1 MSTASHY
8 PLSRIIARTAVPLI
22 IIGGAVVLLTWTGF
36 RACEHI
42 PEVMVSPVT
51 EIVSDAAP
59 KRATEGLQAPGW
71 LEPMPFATE
80 VAALREGIVET
91 VHVLE
96 GERVIKGALM
106 VTLEQRGQEIA
117 LARSEAELLSAHAEV
132 GAREAAL
139 VAATRT
145 LEFALDAT
153 TTLAT
158 ASSSVAEA
166 DGMLLKL
173 GAEIAEA
180 QATYDEAADE
190 LARKNTLV
198 SVGGASEGEVRR
210 LALRT
215 AALEAKAQ
223 SLRLERP
230 VREARLTALQV
241 ILASATTAR
250 ELLISEHLARDSAQA
265 ALASAIGARSAREA
279 MRDEAQLMLE
289 RSELRAPCD
298 GVVLSRLVRPGSRVG
313 GDAMSAITIYDPAQ
327 LQVRCDVPLK
337 DAAKLSVGLTAQI
350 RVDALPD
357 RVFTGA
363 IIRIVPQGDLQKNT
377 LQCKV
382 SVIDPDGALRP
393 DMLARVRI
401 ETVAIGSTSARGEV
415 IAVPADALRSRDDA
429 NHTAQ
434 VLLVIPEA
442 HSALTQLRTVQL
454 GGERRNGW
462 IEVTQGLASGDR
474 VVLDSTVAAGT
485 RITPIETLKGDAP

>member
-8 PLSRIIARTAVPLI
+8 PLSRMFARTAVPLVI
-22 IIGGAVVLLTWTGF
+22 VGGAVALLTWTGF

-42 PEVMVSPVT
+42 PEVAVSPVT

-59 KRATEGLQAPGW
+59 TRATEGLQAPGW
-71 LEPMPFATE
+71 IEPMPFATD

-96 GERVIKGALM
+96 GERVEQGALM
-106 VTLEQRGQEIA
+106 VTLERRGEVIA
-117 LARSEAELLSAHAEV
+117 LARTEAELLSAHAEV
-132 GAREAAL
+132 GAQEAAL
-139 VAATRT
+139 NAAQRT
-145 LEFALDAT
+145 HELALDAT

-158 ASSSVAEA
+158 ARASVAEA
-166 DGMLLKL
+166 DAMLRKL
-173 GAEIAEA
+173 SAEIAEA
-180 QATYDEAADE
+180 EATHLEAADE
-190 LARKNTLV
+190 LARKSTLV

-210 LALRT
+210 LTLRT
-215 AALEAKAQ
+215 AALEAKTQAI
-223 SLRLERP
+223 RLDRP
-230 VREARLTALQV
+230 VREARLTAAQA

-250 ELLISEHLARDSAQA
+250 ELLIDETLARDSAKA
-265 ALASAIGARSAREA
+265 AFASALGAESARAA
-279 MRDEAQLMLE
+279 MRDEAQLMLS
-289 RSELRAPCD
+289 RSELRAPCS

-337 DAAKLSVGLTAQI
+337 EAAKLSVGLAAQI

-357 RVFTGA
+357 RVFAGT

-382 SVIDPDGALRP
+382 SVIDPDSALRP

-401 ETVAIGSTSARGEV
+401 ETVALGSTSARGEV
-415 IAVPADALRSRDDA
+415 IAVPSEALRNRDDA
-429 NHTAQ
+429 NHSAQ

-442 HSALTQLRTVQL
+442 HAAQTQLRTVQL

-474 VVLDSTVAAGT
+474 VVLDSTIAAGT